1 MKLYSLGSREIT
13 FQYSTLNTQ
22 YSILIEFYPIME
34 QKSIETSWYVEQRKM
49 MPNIVPHP
57 RPDGTEEWYTAR
69 KLEKPFPTLSTA
81 ELHTPEY

>member
-1 MKLYSLGSREIT
+1 
-13 FQYSTLNTQ
+13 
-22 YSILIEFYPIME
+22 ME